1 MMILAKDVV
10 IKAFEPMNETAFDEI
25 KKMEDKTDLYEDTLN
40 SYLINLSNKN
50 LTSQDNRKV
59 TSMLHNSGDIER
71 IADYGINIART
82 IMEKNSKDVSFS
94 DSGNKEIEEIKNT
107 VFSTLDTTI
116 DILKNKNTA
125 GINTLTV
132 LENEIK
138 SQKSNSR
145 TNHVQRLKN
154 KECSNSSGIYFLDL
168 LTFMERI
175 SAICVNI
182 GNNTNLE

>member
-1 MMILAKDVV
+1 
-10 IKAFEPMNETAFDEI
+10 
-25 KKMEDKTDLYEDTLN
+25 
-40 SYLINLSNKN
+40 
-50 LTSQDNRKV
+50 
-59 TSMLHNSGDIER
+59 
-71 IADYGINIART
+71 
-82 IMEKNSKDVSFS
+82 MEKNSKDVSFS

-154 KECSNSSGIYFLDL
+154 KECSKSSGIYFLDL